1 METFAEIKKCW
12 QENISRDL
20 SADLLSKGFV
30 ETLITQRVKK
40 EKNKVMQYF
49 WASFT
54 YQVLIYAFA
63 SHLVIKFWD
72 DSQIMLLALGGVL
85 LYIPFTIVL
94 LKKFSVMNTQITVQI
109 GYSAQSI
116 RTNVKNQ
123 YLLLSEFFRFKK
135 RFEWLAVPLSCFI
148 MVMIVFKLYVP
159 GGIAEYP
166 AGGII
171 SFVILLTCFVTAISF
186 ENRIRFIQPLRQL
199 ELVIE
204 DIEKET
210 GDMGIDS

>member
-12 QENISRDL
+12 QENTSQK
-20 SADLLSKGFV
+20 SGADLLSKASV
-30 ETLITQRVKK
+30 ATVIRQRVKK

-72 DSQIMLLALGGVL
+72 DRQIMLLAVCGAL

-94 LKKFSVMNTQITVQI
+94 LKKFKAMNTQIAVKLD
-109 GYSAQSI
+109 YSAQNI
-116 RTNVKNQ
+116 RDNVKNQ

-135 RFEWLAVPLSCFI
+135 RFEWLAIPLSCFI

-159 GGIAEYP
+159 GGMEDHLT
-166 AGGII
+166 GGII
-171 SFVILLTCFVTAISF
+171 SFLALLACFVTAIYF
-186 ENRIRFIQPLRQL
+186 ENRKRFIEPLRQL
-199 ELVIE
+199 ELVLE
-204 DIEKET
+204 DIDKN
-210 GDMGIDS
+210 